1 MTKQIHGIHHI
12 TAISADPQAG
22 INFYSGVLG
31 LRLVK
36 LTVNFDDP
44 GTYHLYFGDAQ
55 GSPGSILT
63 FFPYAG
69 ARPGKVGDGQVSA
82 IAFSIAASSVEF
94 WALRLARA
102 GISAI
107 GPIERNGRA
116 VIAFAD
122 PDGLPLELVADDS
135 RAGEFWSHGKILAEH
150 SIRRFH
156 GVTLA
161 ITDQEPTAELLTR
174 HFGLK
179 KLGTSADRASLRVGA
194 GDDAQY
200 VDLLKPPAG
209 AIGRGGSGTVH
220 HIAWRCYEV
229 DQADWR
235 SRIAELGYQV
245 TPIVDRKYFHSIY
258 FREPGGVLFEIATD
272 EPGFTVDQT
281 EEALGS
287 NLTLPDWLEDRRAQ
301 IELTLPPVKLP
312 ALT

>member
-1 MTKQIHGIHHI
+1 MTKPIHGIHHI

-22 INFYSGVLG
+22 INFYSGLLG

-63 FFPYAG
+63 FFPYVG
-69 ARPGKVGDGQVSA
+69 ARPGKVGEGQVSA
-82 IAFSIAASSVEF
+82 IAFSIASSAVEF

-135 RAGEFWSHGKILAEH
+135 RAGKFWAPGRILAEH
-150 SIRRFH
+150 AIRRFH
-156 GVTLA
+156 GVTMA
-161 ITDQEPTAELLTR
+161 ITNHGETAELLTR
-174 HFGLK
+174 HLGLK
-179 KLGTSADRASLRVGA
+179 ELGTSADRASFRVGE
-194 GDDAQY
+194 GDNAQY

-209 AIGRGGSGTVH
+209 ANGRGGSGTVH
-220 HIAWRCYEV
+220 HIAWRCYDA
-229 DQADWR
+229 DQPGWR

-287 NLTLPDWLEDRRAQ
+287 NLTLPDWLEGSRAQ
-301 IELTLPPVKLP
+301 IELRLPPVKLP